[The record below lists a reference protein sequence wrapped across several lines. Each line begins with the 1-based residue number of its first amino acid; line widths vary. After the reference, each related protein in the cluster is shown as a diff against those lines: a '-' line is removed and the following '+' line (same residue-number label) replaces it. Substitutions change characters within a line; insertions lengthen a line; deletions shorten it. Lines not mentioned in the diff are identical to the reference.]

1 MSDKN
6 TDTNWKPWVPKELI
20 DWELKVKEDTGL
32 DEKEDENQEKE
43 VVQQQKVLEQ
53 INMLDDMKEKAQN
66 WAMLKALR
74 QGKPGLSGRLSG
86 RITIGYRRRYPSR
99 HC

>member
-43 VVQQQKVLEQ
+43 VV
-53 INMLDDMKEKAQN
+53 
-66 WAMLKALR
+66 
-74 QGKPGLSGRLSG
+74 
-86 RITIGYRRRYPSR
+86 
-99 HC
+99 

>member
-20 DWELKVKEDTGL
+20 DWELKVKEDTEL
-32 DEKEDENQEKE
+32 DEKED
-43 VVQQQKVLEQ
+43 
-53 INMLDDMKEKAQN
+53 

-74 QGKPGLSGRLSG
+74 QGKTRVIRKAIRQDYNRVSKKVSVKALLNKNLLLMNGKA
-86 RITIGYRRRYPSR
+86 Y
-99 HC
+99 

>member
-20 DWELKVKEDTGL
+20 DWELKVKEDTEL

-53 INMLDDMKEKAQN
+53 INMLDDMKRKGP
-66 WAMLKALR
+66 KT
-74 QGKPGLSGRLSG
+74 GP
-86 RITIGYRRRYPSR
+86 
-99 HC
+99 C